1 MRRDAMN
8 HGQCLTDEMLT
19 DYLEGGLDPAIR
31 AASEAHLV
39 ACDKCR
45 IRLAFFMRLLREEV
59 EPAEELALSAAQ
71 QAWTSRQGDRQV
83 LQTRSRSKR
92 RWTIASGS
100 IAAAVALAVGTTYV
114 VDRIGEPNSAE
125 EVIQLLLAEKR
136 PFEARISGQPY
147 SPYTSTRALGDGS
160 SSYNLLTG
168 QMSQLSASAYEMGKF
183 YLVQKDFGRAIEYF
197 ALAEREPGASA
208 DVHNDYGVAL
218 LESGDA
224 SNISR
229 AAMEFRHALAAQPDY
244 APAVFNLAILYE
256 RTDRPDLAVQQWTKS
271 TQLEPNG
278 EWAKEAR
285 SKLEGIKH

>member
-19 DYLEGGLDPAIR
+19 DYLEGGLDPAVR
-31 AASEAHLV
+31 AGSEAHLV

-45 IRLAFFMRLLREEV
+45 IRLAFFMRLLTQEV

-71 QAWTSRQGDRQV
+71 QAWTKREGDRQA
-83 LQTRSRSKR
+83 LHTRARRSR
-92 RWTIASGS
+92 RWTIATGG
-100 IAAAVALAVGTTYV
+100 IAAAVALVVGTTYV
-114 VDRIGEPNSAE
+114 VDRIGEPRSAE

-147 SPYTSTRALGDGS
+147 SPYTSTRAPGDAGS
-160 SSYNLLTG
+160 SYSLLTG
-168 QMSQLSASAYEMGKF
+168 QMNQLSASAHEMGKF
-183 YLVQKDFGRAIEYF
+183 YLVQKDFGRAIEYL
-197 ALAEREPGASA
+197 ALAEREPRASA

-218 LESGDA
+218 LESGNS
-224 SNISR
+224 SNLSR
-229 AAMEFRHALAAQPDY
+229 AATEFRHALATKPDY

-256 RTDRPDLAVQQWTKS
+256 RTGRPDLAVQQWTKS

-278 EWAKEAR
+278 EWSKEAR

>member
-1 MRRDAMN
+1 MN

-19 DYLEGGLDPAIR
+19 DYLEGGWDPAVR

-45 IRLAFFMRLLREEV
+45 IRLAFFMRLLQEEEPVEEV
-59 EPAEELALSAAQ
+59 ALSSAQ
-71 QAWTSRQGDRQV
+71 QAWTSQRDRQAV
-83 LQTRSRSKR
+83 NTRRRTR
-92 RWTIASGS
+92 RWTIASGG

-114 VDRIGEPNSAE
+114 IDRIGEPRSAE
-125 EVIQLLLAEKR
+125 EVIQLLLAENR

-147 SPYTSTRALGDGS
+147 LPYTSTRAPGDAGS
-160 SSYNLLTG
+160 SYSLLTG
-168 QMSQLSASAYEMGKF
+168 QMSQLSASTYEMGKF
-183 YLVQKDFGRAIEYF
+183 YLLQKDFGRAVEYL

-218 LESGDA
+218 LEGGNG
-224 SNISR
+224 SNIPK
-229 AAMEFRHALAAQPDY
+229 AATEFRHALAAKPDY

-256 RTDRPDLAVQQWTKS
+256 RTGRADLALRQWTRS
-271 TQLEPNG
+271 TELEP
-278 EWAKEAR
+278 ESDWSKEAK

>member
-19 DYLEGGLDPAIR
+19 EYLEGGLDPAVR
-31 AASEAHLV
+31 AATEAHLV
-39 ACDKCR
+39 ACEKCR
-45 IRLAFFMRLLREEV
+45 VRLAYFMRLLKQEI

-71 QAWTSRQGDRQV
+71 QAWTRRQGHRQV
-83 LQTRSRSKR
+83 LGTRLRRNR
-92 RWTIASGS
+92 RWTIASGG
-100 IAAAVALAVGTTYV
+100 IAAAVAFAVGTAYV
-114 VDRIGEPNSAE
+114 VDRIGEPRSAE

-136 PFEARISGQPY
+136 PFETRISGQPY
-147 SPYTSTRALGDGS
+147 SPYTSTRGPGDTGS
-160 SSYNLLTG
+160 SYSLLTG
-168 QMSQLSASAYEMGKF
+168 QMRELSASAYEMGKF
-183 YLVQKDFGRAIEYF
+183 YLLQKDFGRAIEYL

-218 LESGDA
+218 LESGNA
-224 SNISR
+224 SNVSK
-229 AAMEFRHALAAQPDY
+229 AATEFRHALSAKSDY

-278 EWAKEAR
+278 DWSKEAK
-285 SKLEGIKH
+285 SKLEGIKR